1 MFFIPGAPRAPAANV
16 LGVKRT
22 MKRRISRKDLLS
34 GTSAPGPLDGLDPR
48 YDRPETGRVRN
59 RKTLQLCSQVMET
72 LSGVL
77 AEQRDDVLRDLL
89 VAGVRPAGGG
99 RLLVRVT
106 PAPSA
111 QVREPAVILEHLA
124 AAHGLLR
131 SEVAAAINRRK
142 APDLLFEVGRG

>member
-1 MFFIPGAPRAPAANV
+1 MA
-16 LGVKRT
+16 
-22 MKRRISRKDLLS
+22 RRISRRDLLA
-34 GTSAPGPLDGLDPR
+34 GAETVGAGDGLDPR
-48 YDRPETGRVRN
+48 YDRPETGRAVG
-59 RKTLQLCSQVMET
+59 RKTLQLCGQVMQT

-89 VAGVRPAGGG
+89 VARVTPAGGG

-111 QVREPAVILEHLA
+111 PAHEPSVILEHLA
-124 AAHGLLR
+124 AAHGVLR

-142 APDLLFEVGRG
+142 APELLFEVGRG